1 MIISRHK
8 TYNHILTFSISGLWI
23 CSLEAHSQ
31 IEEIKFS
38 VRNSDPDI
46 AVNKEDEVISR
57 KRKGI
62 QWRNKHYVYYY
73 FYSTLYY
80 CEKTSVFTVISCV
93 KGVIVIIFLLEYKV
107 GFSSI
112 TFILFI
118 FRDRARKV
126 HIINA
131 VSESLM
137 IIEHLSRK
145 KVFIDDPYPVSNI
158 LERSEKFAK
167 LDEDQIVGYLTAGLV
182 IQDIRH

>member
-1 MIISRHK
+1 M
-8 TYNHILTFSISGLWI
+8 
-23 CSLEAHSQ
+23 
-31 IEEIKFS
+31 
-38 VRNSDPDI
+38 
-46 AVNKEDEVISR
+46 
-57 KRKGI
+57 
-62 QWRNKHYVYYY
+62 YYY

-93 KGVIVIIFLLEYKV
+93 RRVIIIIFLLDYKV

-118 FRDRARKV
+118 LFRDRARKV

-131 VSESLM
+131 VSESHM

-145 KVFIDDPYPVSNI
+145 KVFIDDPYLVSNI

-167 LDEDQIVGYLTAGLV
+167 LDEDHLTAGLV
-182 IQDIRH
+182 IQDISH